1 MLFCATL
8 LSEPQI
14 LMRFPSKWMSPMLP
28 RLRTLSCGNLYV
40 GTATWCTGWSLFF
53 AQGLHAGYWM
63 NANGRHVFF
72 GTNHFWV
79 EKVRKS
85 ETNDANFRM
94 SDLYLAGRRLLVQG
108 CLCNNQQSR
117 NATRRMPV
125 VWKLSFFEQDHLC
138 IPGNTGWFKENAW
151 SEGFSNKQPLISAI
165 RFKSRHQKIL
175 KPINRHSEYKKIA
188 WKVAMGHLDRSSWM
202 FQHGAD
208 WGHDAF
214 RKVSDLSYCCTPKCT
229 FKARTAAIQSG
240 MTLNQPVCF
249 YEIPFRSV

>member
-1 MLFCATL
+1 MDESNAPKASYIIVWQLIRGNSYLMYRLVPFFLLKAYMQAT
-8 LSEPQI
+8 E
-14 LMRFPSKWMSPMLP
+14 
-28 RLRTLSCGNLYV
+28 
-40 GTATWCTGWSLFF
+40 
-53 AQGLHAGYWM
+53 M

-165 RFKSRHQKIL
+165 RLKSRHQKIL
-175 KPINRHSEYKKIA
+175 KPVNRHSEY
-188 WKVAMGHLDRSSWM
+188 
-202 FQHGAD
+202 
-208 WGHDAF
+208 
-214 RKVSDLSYCCTPKCT
+214 
-229 FKARTAAIQSG
+229 
-240 MTLNQPVCF
+240 
-249 YEIPFRSV
+249 